1 MQTRVQI
8 SIFLENRPGALQ
20 RVAQMLAEQGI
31 NVLGVSVSDAID
43 HAVVRMVVNDAT
55 RADHL
60 LGEAGVL
67 VLEHEVIELTLAN
80 EPGKLARVAGKLHQA
95 GININ
100 YAYGTTGGHGDHVIF
115 LNTTD
120 HPKTVKVLA
129 ELG

>member
-20 RVAQMLAEQGI
+20 RVAETLGEQGI
-31 NVLGVSVSDAID
+31 NVLGFSVSDAID
-43 HAVVRMVVNDAT
+43 HAVVRMVVDDAT
-55 RADHL
+55 RAAHL

-67 VLEHEVIELTLAN
+67 VLEHEVIELKLAN
-80 EPGKLARVAGKLHQA
+80 EPGRLARVAGKLHQA

-100 YAYGTTGGHGDHVIF
+100 YAYGTTGGRGDHVIF

-120 HPKTVKVLA
+120 HPATLKVLA
-129 ELG
+129 DLG